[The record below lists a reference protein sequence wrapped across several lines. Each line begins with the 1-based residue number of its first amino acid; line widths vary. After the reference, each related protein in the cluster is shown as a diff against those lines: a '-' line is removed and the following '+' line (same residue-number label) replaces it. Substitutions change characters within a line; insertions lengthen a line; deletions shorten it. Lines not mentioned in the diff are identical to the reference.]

1 MPYVRFFGGFM
12 RFKVIMLVAATFSI
26 NNFAI
31 AKEPQVPTTGFAG
44 CATKV
49 LAKYPGFLL
58 SVEAEGNNKG
68 EFFYEFDVF
77 MKDRSNP
84 RNSKEIEVECN
95 PKTVEL
101 TDAEEE
107 VNITDERFKKLSKI
121 SKNQAEKIASGN
133 IAGKIVD
140 REYAIE
146 DGKPVYEF
154 DIYNGKT
161 KKEIEIEI
169 DGITGKVL
177 EKEFEYFEVGVDS

>member
-1 MPYVRFFGGFM
+1 MSVFFGGYMKFN
-12 RFKVIMLVAATFSI
+12 FIMLVVAMFSI
-26 NNFAI
+26 NHFAV
-31 AKEPQVPTTGFAG
+31 AKEPQVPNTGFAG

-84 RNSKEIEVECN
+84 KNSKEIEVECN

-121 SKNQAEKIASGN
+121 SKNQAEKIASGS
-133 IAGKIVD
+133 ISGKIVD

-146 DGKPVYEF
+146 NGKPIYEF
-154 DIYNGKT
+154 DIIDERT
-161 KKEIEIEI
+161 KKETEIEI

>member
-1 MPYVRFFGGFM
+1 M
-12 RFKVIMLVAATFSI
+12 RFKFIMLVAATFSI

-31 AKEPQVPTTGFAG
+31 AKEPQVPTAGFAG

-49 LAKYPGFLL
+49 LAKYPGYLL

-84 RNSKEIEVECN
+84 KNSKEVEVECN

-101 TDAEEE
+101 TDSEEE
-107 VNITDERFKKLSKI
+107 VKITDERFKKLSKL
-121 SKNQAEKIASGN
+121 SKNQAEKIASGS
-133 IAGKIVD
+133 ISGKIVD

-146 DGKPVYEF
+146 NGKPVYEF
-154 DIYNGKT
+154 DVIDEKT

-169 DGITGKVL
+169 DGITGKIL

>member
-1 MPYVRFFGGFM
+1 M
-12 RFKVIMLVAATFSI
+12 RFNIIMLVVAIFSV
-26 NNFAI
+26 NHFAV
-31 AKEPQVPTTGFAG
+31 AKEPEVPTAGFAG

-49 LAKYPGFLL
+49 LAKYPGYLL

-84 RNSKEIEVECN
+84 KNSKEMEVECN

-121 SKNQAEKIASGN
+121 SRNQAEKIASGN

-177 EKEFEYFEVGVDS
+177 EQEFEYFEVGVDS

>member
-1 MPYVRFFGGFM
+1 MQYVRFFGGSM
-12 RFKVIMLVAATFSI
+12 RFNFIMLVVATFSI
-26 NNFAI
+26 NHFAI
-31 AKEPQVPTTGFAG
+31 AKEPQIPTTGFAG

-84 RNSKEIEVECN
+84 KNSKEIEVECN

-146 DGKPVYEF
+146 NAKPIYEF
-154 DIYNGKT
+154 DIIDEKT

>member
-1 MPYVRFFGGFM
+1 
-12 RFKVIMLVAATFSI
+12 
-26 NNFAI
+26 
-31 AKEPQVPTTGFAG
+31 
-44 CATKV
+44 
-49 LAKYPGFLL
+49 
-58 SVEAEGNNKG
+58 
-68 EFFYEFDVF
+68 

-84 RNSKEIEVECN
+84 KNSKEVEVECN

-133 IAGKIVD
+133 IAGKVVD

-146 DGKPVYEF
+146 DGKPIYEF
-154 DIYNGKT
+154 DIIDEKT

>member
-1 MPYVRFFGGFM
+1 MSVFFGGYMKFN
-12 RFKVIMLVAATFSI
+12 FIMLVVAMFSI
-26 NNFAI
+26 NHFAV
-31 AKEPQVPTTGFAG
+31 AKEPQVPNTGFAG

-77 MKDRSNP
+77 MRDRSNP
-84 RNSKEIEVECN
+84 KNSKEVEVECN

-107 VNITDERFKKLSKI
+107 VNNTDERFKKLSKI
-121 SKNQAEKIASGN
+121 SKNQAEKIASGS
-133 IAGKIVD
+133 ISGKIVD

-146 DGKPVYEF
+146 NGKPIYEF
-154 DIYNGKT
+154 DIIDERT
-161 KKEIEIEI
+161 KKETEIEI

>member
-1 MPYVRFFGGFM
+1 MKLNLVM
-12 RFKVIMLVAATFSI
+12 LLVATLSI
-26 NNFAI
+26 NHFAI
-31 AKEPQVPTTGFAG
+31 AKEPQVPNTGFAG

-49 LAKYPGFLL
+49 LAKYPGYLL

-84 RNSKEIEVECN
+84 KNSKEVEVECN

-107 VNITDERFKKLSKI
+107 VNVTDERFKKLSKL
-121 SKNQAEKIASGN
+121 SKNQAEKVASGS
-133 IAGKIVD
+133 ISGKIVD

-146 DGKPVYEF
+146 NGRPVYEF
-154 DIYNGKT
+154 DVIDEQT

-169 DGITGKVL
+169 DGITGKIL
-177 EKEFEYFEVGVDS
+177 EKEFDYFEVGVDS

>member
-1 MPYVRFFGGFM
+1 MKLY
-12 RFKVIMLVAATFSI
+12 LVTLLLTIFSI
-26 NNFAI
+26 NHFAV
-31 AKEPQVPTTGFAG
+31 AKEPQVPSKGFAG

-49 LAKYPGFLL
+49 LATYPGYLL

-84 RNSKEIEVECN
+84 KNSKEIEVECN

-107 VNITDERFKKLSKI
+107 VNITDERFKKLSKL
-121 SKNQAEKIASGN
+121 SKNQAEKIASDS
-133 IAGKIVD
+133 ISGKIVD

-146 DGKPVYEF
+146 NGKPVYEF
-154 DIYNGKT
+154 DVIDEKT

-169 DGITGKVL
+169 DGITGKIL

>member
-1 MPYVRFFGGFM
+1 MKLNLVM
-12 RFKVIMLVAATFSI
+12 LLVAALSI
-26 NNFAI
+26 NHLVI
-31 AKEPQVPTTGFAG
+31 AKEPEVPNTGFAG

-49 LAKYPGFLL
+49 LAKYPGYLL

-68 EFFYEFDVF
+68 DFFYEFDVF

-84 RNSKEIEVECN
+84 KNSKEVEVECN

-107 VNITDERFKKLSKI
+107 VNVTDERFKKLSKL
-121 SKNQAEKIASGN
+121 SKNQAEKIASDS
-133 IAGKIVD
+133 ISGKIVD

-146 DGKPVYEF
+146 NGKPVYEF
-154 DIYNGKT
+154 DVIDEKT

-169 DGITGKVL
+169 DGITGKIL
-177 EKEFEYFEVGVDS
+177 EKEFEYFEVGVNS

>member
-1 MPYVRFFGGFM
+1 MKLNLVM
-12 RFKVIMLVAATFSI
+12 LLVATLSI
-26 NNFAI
+26 DHLAI
-31 AKEPQVPTTGFAG
+31 AKEPEVPNTGFAG

-49 LAKYPGFLL
+49 LAKYPGYLL

-77 MKDRSNP
+77 MKDKSNP
-84 RNSKEIEVECN
+84 KNSKEVEVECN

-107 VNITDERFKKLSKI
+107 VNVTDERFKKLSKL
-121 SKNQAEKIASGN
+121 SKNQAEKIVSGS
-133 IAGKIVD
+133 ISGKIVD

-146 DGKPVYEF
+146 NGKPVYEF
-154 DIYNGKT
+154 DVIDEKT

-169 DGITGKVL
+169 DGITGKIL

>member
-1 MPYVRFFGGFM
+1 M
-12 RFKVIMLVAATFSI
+12 RFKIIMLVVAIFSV
-26 NNFAI
+26 NHFAV
-31 AKEPQVPTTGFAG
+31 AKEPEVPTTGFAG

-49 LAKYPGFLL
+49 LAKYPGYLL

-84 RNSKEIEVECN
+84 NNYKEIEIDCYT
-95 PKTVEL
+95 KTVEL

-177 EKEFEYFEVGVDS
+177 EQEFEYFEVGVDSYYLY

>member
-1 MPYVRFFGGFM
+1 M
-12 RFKVIMLVAATFSI
+12 RFKIIMLVVAMFSV
-26 NNFAI
+26 NHFAV
-31 AKEPQVPTTGFAG
+31 AKEPEVPTAGFAG

-49 LAKYPGFLL
+49 LAKYPGYLL

-84 RNSKEIEVECN
+84 KNSKEMEVECN

-107 VNITDERFKKLSKI
+107 VNIIGERFKKLSKI
-121 SKNQAEKIASGN
+121 SRNQAENIASDN
-133 IAGKIVD
+133 IAGKVVD
-140 REYAIE
+140 QEYAIE

-177 EKEFEYFEVGVDS
+177 EQEFEYFEVGVDS

>member
-1 MPYVRFFGGFM
+1 M
-12 RFKVIMLVAATFSI
+12 KLNLITLLLTLFSI
-26 NNFAI
+26 NHFAV
-31 AKEPQVPTTGFAG
+31 AKEPQIPSTGFSG

-49 LAKYPGFLL
+49 LATYPGYLL

-84 RNSKEIEVECN
+84 KNSKEVEVECN
-95 PKTVEL
+95 PMTVEL
-101 TDAEEE
+101 TDPEEE
-107 VNITDERFKKLSKI
+107 VNITDQRFKKLSKL
-121 SKNQAEKIASGN
+121 SRNQAEKIASDS
-133 IAGKIVD
+133 ISGKIVD

-146 DGKPVYEF
+146 NGKPVYEF
-154 DIYNGKT
+154 DIIDEKT

-169 DGITGKVL
+169 DGITGKIL